1 MIINEDQQKFLID
14 NYNKYSVVKLCT
26 LFNERFD
33 TSRSLSSIYN
43 DCNELG
49 LRKKSYHRYT
59 KYEDDFLRENS
70 SNYSG
75 YDLTI
80 IFNDKFGTNI
90 LQDTLVMHCYKLG
103 LTVGLDDGK
112 FKKGSNPWDKTDG
125 GREAYISKLK
135 EGLVNSDKWF
145 ETTFKKGDEPWSS
158 KPLFTESKRI
168 NSEKKYGTW
177 VKTEKGWVLKQNYI
191 WEKENGP
198 IPKNHVVIFAD
209 GDKDN
214 FDINNLRCVSNR
226 TFVRIHA
233 NKWLNNGNPDFID
246 TAIIYSDMVNEL
258 RPARIKTR
266 KNV

>member
-14 NYNKYSVVKLCT
+14 NYDKYSVVKLCT

-90 LQDTLVMHCYKLG
+90 YKIL
-103 LTVGLDDGK
+103 
-112 FKKGSNPWDKTDG
+112 W
-125 GREAYISKLK
+125 
-135 EGLVNSDKWF
+135 
-145 ETTFKKGDEPWSS
+145 
-158 KPLFTESKRI
+158 
-168 NSEKKYGTW
+168 
-177 VKTEKGWVLKQNYI
+177 
-191 WEKENGP
+191 
-198 IPKNHVVIFAD
+198 
-209 GDKDN
+209 
-214 FDINNLRCVSNR
+214 
-226 TFVRIHA
+226 
-233 NKWLNNGNPDFID
+233 
-246 TAIIYSDMVNEL
+246 
-258 RPARIKTR
+258 
-266 KNV
+266 